1 MNASKVHNLNL
12 ESNRIK
18 KKTLEILM
26 EAGKTKKKK
35 KNPLQWKDTPKV
47 AQAKASKKK
56 QDEDRAEKKKSLS
69 KETGDLGRNILSM
82 SCLPSL

>member
-1 MNASKVHNLNL
+1 MIMNASKVHNPYL

-26 EAGKTKKKK
+26 EAGKTKKK
-35 KNPLQWKDTPKV
+35 NPLQRKDTPKV

-56 QDEDRAEKKKSLS
+56 QDEDRAEKNEKVCQRRQGILA
-69 KETGDLGRNILSM
+69 ETY
-82 SCLPSL
+82 